1 MSNQYNDARLDQITD
16 DVLSMSYGEVSQ
28 HLGQYR
34 SLEGWDNGNEDD
46 AYDKLIVMR
55 YEDEQFWINL

>member
-1 MSNQYNDARLDQITD
+1 MSNQWNDIRLDQITD